1 VSAELRGVDAGLGT
15 GLGAK
20 PPARRAW
27 KRFLSDRPLV
37 VLGAVLVVLVLAT
50 AAIQPRYLSL
60 PGLRNTLLLAAPL
73 GIIAAGQ
80 TILMLTRGI
89 DLSVAMTAT
98 AAAYV
103 AGNQSP
109 NGAGIAIVLALVVGC
124 VTGAV
129 NGVGVGV
136 FRVNPLIMTLA
147 MAGILLGLFTQW
159 AQTVLQGSTSVAPF
173 IKTIGAGA
181 FLDRRIPWNLLIWGA
196 VAFVVIWGLRRTGLG
211 RMLYGV
217 GDNPVAVR
225 LAGVRSWQVLLAAYT
240 ISGLFAALGGILLA
254 GQSGAVDLRL
264 AQNLLLPSVA
274 AAVIG
279 GTSIFGGVGTY
290 SGTILGA
297 LILSVL
303 NAMLTFLNAGQA
315 VKQVVYGMIV
325 LALAWLYAAAT
336 RAE

>member
-1 VSAELRGVDAGLGT
+1 MSVEGTAHAEPGLG
-15 GLGAK
+15 
-20 PPARRAW
+20 PPPPTTRAW
-27 KRFLSDRPLV
+27 MRFLSNRPLI
-37 VLGAVLVVLVLAT
+37 VLGTVLVLMLLAT
-50 AAIQPRYLSL
+50 SAIQPSYLSL
-60 PGLRNTLLLAAPL
+60 RGLRNTLLLAAPL
-73 GIIAAGQ
+73 GIMAAGQ

-89 DLSVAMTAT
+89 DLSVAMIAT

-109 NGAGIAIVLALVVGC
+109 NGAAVAIVLAVVVGC
-124 VTGAV
+124 IAGAL
-129 NGVGVGV
+129 NGLGVGV

-147 MAGILLGLFTQW
+147 MSGILLGLFTQW
-159 AQTVLQGSTSVAPF
+159 AQTFLQGSTSVAPF
-173 IKTIGAGA
+173 IKTLGGGS
-181 FLDRRIPWNLLIWGA
+181 FLGRRIPWNVLIWVA
-196 VAFVVIWGLRRTGLG
+196 VAFAVIWGLRRTGLG
-211 RMLYGV
+211 RMVYAV
-217 GDNPVAVR
+217 GDNPVAAR

-240 ISGLFAALGGILLA
+240 ISGFFAALGGVLLA

-264 AQNLLLPSVA
+264 AQNFLLPSVA

-303 NAMLTFLNAGQA
+303 NAMLTFLDAGAA
-315 VKQVVYGMIV
+315 VKQVVYGSIV
-325 LALAWLYAAAT
+325 LALAWLYAAVT